1 MACACLQGTAAYSN
15 YGHKSNEE
23 LILGYGFMLE
33 DNPADFFHISLG
45 LVTQTE
51 HGEDPFAGDFYKRA
65 LRLPRRP
72 VERSPQ
78 GTPHGVVVDVHDHET
93 NARHIAAYYIPP
105 S

>member
-51 HGEDPFAGDFYKRA
+51 HGEDPFCW
-65 LRLPRRP
+65 RLL
-72 VERSPQ
+72 Q
-78 GTPHGVVVDVHDHET
+78 KGIET
-93 NARHIAAYYIPP
+93 
-105 S
+105 SSETC

>member
-15 YGHKSNEE
+15 YGYKSNEE

-51 HGEDPFAGDFYKRA
+51 HGEDPFRW
-65 LRLPRRP
+65 RLLQKGIKT
-72 VERSPQ
+72 SS
-78 GTPHGVVVDVHDHET
+78 ET
-93 NARHIAAYYIPP
+93 C
-105 S
+105 